1 MVSGSASVAVLTPE
15 PLSCPRAACTPV
27 TLQFSLPPASFARVV
42 SASTLTALQPATCPL
57 STSSETGTL
66 LQVLGQILW
75 AAWGLGRSAPYPGT
89 IWREEEVRATS
100 YPLQLERPGQ
110 WKKARTPDA
119 APGLSTVPLLTSPPG
134 FCLGRMASRVVFRH
148 RWRPR
153 PPAPDPGV
161 TVKLAVTERACPSLR
176 GPARPRVPGA
186 GAGGQRQ
193 SRAWVLENSDGSQET
208 ARHWCDKAASKAGPR
223 PRTEKEDSRTAALL
237 TRHPQRGRGLVSV
250 LPTRQQREGMSRSST
265 RIMTCPRNAISQN
278 SENRA

>member
-1 MVSGSASVAVLTPE
+1 MGVGEGAPLFSGSASVAVLTPE

-161 TVKLAVTERACPSLR
+161 TVKLAGTERACPSLR
-176 GPARPRVPGA
+176 GPARPRVPGPEPGGRGRVGPGCLKILTA
-186 GAGGQRQ
+186 AKKQQGTGVTRLPPRLGPDRGQRK
-193 SRAWVLENSDGSQET
+193 RTPG
-208 ARHWCDKAASKAGPR
+208 R
-223 PRTEKEDSRTAALL
+223 P
-237 TRHPQRGRGLVSV
+237 H
-250 LPTRQQREGMSRSST
+250 
-265 RIMTCPRNAISQN
+265 C
-278 SENRA
+278 